1 MRNFGIVQQA
11 TAALG
16 AIALAFVL
24 TTGAALAEHHFVG
37 KYKTVGNDGS
47 PMTITL
53 MEDGTAKGEHGD
65 EALSGKW
72 KEKKSAAVIDWAD
85 GWTTKIKMKGEKFV
99 KSAWKGEKPK
109 DKMKTDDVEKIE

>member
-1 MRNFGIVQQA
+1 MRNLGILQQA

-37 KYKTVGNDGS
+37 KYKTVDTEGK
-47 PMTITL
+47 PMTISL
-53 MEDGTAKGEHGD
+53 MDDGKASGERSG
-65 EALSGKW
+65 ESLSGTW
-72 KEKKSAAVIDWAD
+72 KEKKSAAVISWAD
-85 GWTTKIKMKGEKFV
+85 GWTTKIKMKGDTFV

-109 DKMKTDDVEKIE
+109 DKMKTDAVEKVE

>member
-1 MRNFGIVQQA
+1 MRNFGVLHQA

-37 KYKTVGNDGS
+37 KYKTVDTEGN
-47 PMTITL
+47 PMTISL
-53 MEDGTAKGEHGD
+53 MEDGKATGERAGED
-65 EALSGKW
+65 LSGTW

-85 GWTTKIKMKGEKFV
+85 GWTTKIKMKGDKFI

-109 DKMKTDDVEKIE
+109 DKMKTQDVEKVE